1 MALVSGT
8 IELPQDT
15 EDFSDATIYVR
26 VVSANIIGM
35 PADTV
40 AESQESNVE
49 YNGYPLPFSLDGTV
63 DADGSYNIQVHISL
77 HGSDDI
83 QKGDFF
89 TKHVHPVLNQN
100 NPDRVTVK
108 VEKV

>member
-1 MALVSGT
+1 MSLVSGT

-15 EDFSDATIYVR
+15 DDFSNATIYVR
-26 VVSANIIGM
+26 LVSANIMGM
-35 PADTV
+35 PAETL
-40 AESQESNVE
+40 AESSDSGIE

-63 DADGSYNIQVHISL
+63 DGDGSYNLQIHISL
-77 HGSDDI
+77 DGTDDV
-83 QKGDFF
+83 QKGDFV
-89 TKHVHPVLNQN
+89 TKRVHPVLKEN